1 MRYLEAYNHHNG
13 ESEWIKRE
21 MFDWITDVFEEPS
34 IDVVKGSTSQIRAHI
49 RSQFDSDGWSGEVKL
64 DAAFDLTVFSMKDDL
79 AFQVQTGNV
88 SRAMYD
94 LLKIQY
100 LYSAGKI
107 EACALAVP
115 SSLAAQR
122 LGSNIAGFNRVMN
135 ELVLF
140 DRVISVP
147 LLLISFE

>member
-1 MRYLEAYNHHNG
+1 MKYLEAYNHHNG
-13 ESEWIKRE
+13 ETEWVKRE
-21 MFDWITDVFEEPS
+21 LFEWLTDIFAEPS
-34 IDVVKGSTSQIRAHI
+34 IDVCKGSTATIRAHI
-49 RSQFDSDGWSGEVKL
+49 RNQFDNDGWTGEVRI
-64 DAAFDLTVFSMKDDL
+64 DPAFDLTVFSIKQDL
-79 AFQVQTGNV
+79 AFQIQTGNI

-107 EACALAVP
+107 EACALAVL
-115 SSLAAQR
+115 SASAAQR
-122 LGSNIAGFNRVMN
+122 LGSNIANFTRVMN
-135 ELVLF
+135 ELILF

>member
-1 MRYLEAYNHHNG
+1 MKYIEAYSHHNG
-13 ESEWIKRE
+13 EAEWQKRDLFE
-21 MFDWITDVFEEPS
+21 WLTDVFAAPA
-34 IDVVKGSTSQIRAHI
+34 IDVCKGSTTTIRNHI
-49 RSQFDSDGWSGEVKL
+49 RSQFENEGWSGEVRI
-64 DAAFDLTVFSMKDDL
+64 DPRYDLTVFSIREDML
-79 AFQVQTGNV
+79 FQVQTGNI

-100 LYSAGKI
+100 LYSVGKI

-115 SSLAAQR
+115 SATAAQR
-122 LGSNIAGFNRVMN
+122 LGSNIANFNRVMN

-140 DRVISVP
+140 DRVISIP